1 MVPEQDLMKELGIDM
16 EEIRRRMSFIGLS
29 EEEVRLL
36 SGMEAFAEGHA
47 DRIVAAFYQHLL
59 AYKETRAFLRDQAT
73 VDRLLKSQKAY
84 LLEIF
89 SGKFDKAYFER
100 RLQTGAVH
108 HRIGL
113 EPKWYIATYS
123 FYENLISQLISSAYQ
138 DEPDKGLSRDLA
150 VRKIFRIDMV
160 LALEFYFHSYFL
172 EMKTRLDENIKE
184 MDDFTRMVSHD
195 LKEPLR
201 GIEAFSSFLLEDY
214 TALLDEKGK
223 QYLNFLRE
231 SAVRMKELIHDL
243 LTLVSLSRKGPNFE
257 DVNLNSL
264 LAEVKHDLEFSI
276 QQKRAEVQCL
286 SSLPTLYCD
295 PIQIGEVFKNLLSN
309 AIKFN
314 TKTPPR
320 VEFGVREE
328 KASYIFSCK
337 DNGIGIDPRYIEQIF
352 RPFERLHPQD
362 EFEGTGV
369 GLAICKKVI
378 EGYGGKIWIESEE
391 GAGSIFFFT
400 LPRKPEKRRNE
411 ATGLSKTP

>member
-1 MVPEQDLMKELGIDM
+1 MKELGIDM
-16 EEIRRRMSFIGLS
+16 EEIRRRMSFVGLS
-29 EEEVRLL
+29 KEEIQLL
-36 SGMEAFAEGHA
+36 SGMEAFALGHA

-59 AYKETRAFLRDQAT
+59 AFKETRALLKDQPT
-73 VDRLLKSQKAY
+73 VDRLLASQKEY

-89 SGKFDKAYFER
+89 SGRFDKAYFER

-113 EPKWYIATYS
+113 APKLYISTYS
-123 FYENLISQLISSAYQ
+123 FYENILSRLIAAAYEH
-138 DEPDKGLSRDLA
+138 EPDRGMRRDLA

-223 QYLNFLRE
+223 RYLNFLKE

-243 LTLVSLSRKGPNFE
+243 LTLVSLSRKGPNLE
-257 DVNLNSL
+257 NVDLDAL
-264 LAEVKHDLEFSI
+264 LTEVKHDLEFSI
-276 QQKRAEVQCL
+276 QQRKAKVQWTPH
-286 SSLPTLYCD
+286 LPTLYCD
-295 PIQIGEVFKNLLSN
+295 RIQVGEVFKNLLSN

-314 TKTPPR
+314 TKTSPS
-320 VEFGVREE
+320 VEIAVREE
-328 KASYIFSCK
+328 KAFYTFSFK
-337 DNGIGIDPRYIEQIF
+337 DDGIGIDPRYIAQIF

-369 GLAICKKVI
+369 GLAICKKII
-378 EGYGGKIWIESEE
+378 EGYGGKIWIESKE
-391 GAGSIFFFT
+391 GEGSTFFFT
-400 LPRKPEKRRNE
+400 LPKRPKQRGNDH
-411 ATGLSKTP
+411 A

>member
-1 MVPEQDLMKELGIDM
+1 MFPEQDLMKELGIDM
-16 EEIRRRMSFIGLS
+16 EEIRSRMSFIGLS
-29 EEEVRLL
+29 REEIQLL
-36 SGMEAFAEGHA
+36 SGMEAFALGHA

-59 AYKETRAFLRDQAT
+59 SFKETRSLLKDQPT

-89 SGKFDKAYFER
+89 SGNFDKAYFER

-113 EPKWYIATYS
+113 EPKWYISTYS
-123 FYENLISQLISSAYQ
+123 FYENIISQLISAAYQ
-138 DEPDKGLSRDLA
+138 DEPDKGMRRDLA

-214 TALLDEKGK
+214 TGLLDEKGK
-223 QYLNFLRE
+223 RYLNFLKE
-231 SAVRMKELIHDL
+231 SAVRMKELIQDL

-257 DVNLNSL
+257 NVDLNAL

-276 QQKRAEVQCL
+276 QQKGAKVKWS

-295 PIQIGEVFKNLLSN
+295 PIQVGEVFKNLLSN

-314 TKTPPR
+314 TTTAPC
-320 VEFGVREE
+320 VEIKVREE
-328 KASYIFSCK
+328 EVFYLFSFK

-378 EGYGGKIWIESEE
+378 EGYGGKIWVESKAGE
-391 GAGSIFFFT
+391 GSTFFFS
-400 LPRKPEKRRNE
+400 LPKKPKKRRQE
-411 ATGLSKTP
+411 HV